1 VARVPRPE
9 RRQQLETLLT
19 ELKDLGIKLRTSGD
33 KLRFTAPAGALTP
46 ELRSR
51 LQSRKAE
58 ILEYLRSATRYSP
71 PSSAQRRF
79 WSLQQLNPSATFFNA
94 PFLFRLRGPLDI
106 PLLKRS
112 FDAIVVRYEILRTTL
127 QQLEGEL
134 TQVIEPSRESEWE
147 VADLPGRP
155 DAAAKEYL
163 DRELRLPFDHV
174 RSCGLRVLLLR
185 TAEDD
190 YLLHFCFHNTLFD
203 FPSLTIVLRELAA
216 HYRAFSAGQEP
227 DLPEPVQYTEFV
239 SWQESLKAS
248 GADERR
254 QYWENWSRPGPP
266 PAWNWRHLDKPVPP
280 PTDFSAHLLVHR
292 LSPELTQKIRALC
305 RRHGT
310 TTYIVALA
318 ACFRTIRYFC
328 GCDDLTIGTTYADR
342 QDWRFGSLIGA
353 TTVVLAMRVDLSD
366 DPGTGALLSR
376 VREALTASL
385 LHQNVPA
392 DRVVPFRV
400 VMSAFPETPVGKLEL
415 PGVEVTW
422 IDDWI
427 YPVSRPE
434 LYVIVWES
442 ESLNVSWLP
451 RKDVFD
457 SAQAAAMN
465 RYYEEVLTA
474 MAG

>member
-1 VARVPRPE
+1 M
-9 RRQQLETLLT
+9 ETLLA
-19 ELKDLGIKLRTSGD
+19 ELRDLGIKLRTSGG
-33 KLRFTAPAGALTP
+33 KLRFTAPTGALTP
-46 ELRSR
+46 ELRLR
-51 LQSRKAE
+51 LQSSKAE
-58 ILEYLRSATRYSP
+58 ILEYLRGATRYSA

-94 PFLFRLRGPLDI
+94 PFLFRLRGPLDV

-112 FDAIVVRYEILRTTL
+112 FEAIVARHEILRTTL
-127 QQLEGEL
+127 RQLEGEL

-147 VADLPGRP
+147 VADLLGRP
-155 DAAAKEYL
+155 ESAAREYL
-163 DRELRLPFDHV
+163 DRELRLPFDHG

-185 TAEDD
+185 SAEED

-203 FPSLTIVLRELAA
+203 FPSLTIVLSELAE
-216 HYRAFSAGQEP
+216 HYRAFSSGHEP
-227 DLPEPVQYTEFV
+227 DLAEPVQYTEFV

-248 GADERR
+248 GVDERR
-254 QYWENWSRPGPP
+254 QYWQDWFRPGPP
-266 PAWNWRHLDKPVPP
+266 PAWNWIHLDKPVLPA
-280 PTDFSAHLLVHR
+280 TDFSAYLLVHR
-292 LSPELTQKIRALC
+292 LSPELTQRIHALC

-318 ACFRTIRYFC
+318 ACFQTIRHFS
-328 GCDDLTIGTTYADR
+328 GCHDITIGTTYADR

-353 TTVVLAMRVDLSD
+353 TTVVLAIRVNLSD
-366 DPGTGALLSR
+366 NPATADMLAR

-385 LHQNVPA
+385 LHQNVPFA
-392 DRVVPFRV
+392 GSTPDRVMPFRV

-415 PGVEVTW
+415 PGIEVTW

-442 ESLNVSWLP
+442 ASLNVCWLP
-451 RKDVFD
+451 RKDVLD
-457 SAQAAAMN
+457 PVQAAAMN

>member
-1 VARVPRPE
+1 
-9 RRQQLETLLT
+9 LETLLA

-33 KLRFTAPAGALTP
+33 KLRFTAPTGALTP

-51 LQSRKAE
+51 LQSSKAE
-58 ILEYLRSATRYSP
+58 ILEYLRSAIRYSP

-94 PFLFRLRGPLDI
+94 PFLFRLRGPLDA

-112 FDAIVVRYEILRTTL
+112 FDAIVARYEILRTTL
-127 QQLEGEL
+127 QQLDGEL

-147 VADLPGRP
+147 EADLLGQPELS
-155 DAAAKEYL
+155 AKEYL

-174 RSCGLRVLLLR
+174 RSSGLRVLLLR

-203 FPSLTIVLRELAA
+203 FPSLMIVLRELAA
-216 HYRAFSAGQEP
+216 HYRAFATAREP

-239 SWQESLKAS
+239 SWQESFKAS
-248 GADERR
+248 GVDERR
-254 QYWENWSRPGPP
+254 QYWEDWFRPGPP
-266 PAWNWRHLDKPVPP
+266 PAWNWSHLDKPVTAA
-280 PTDFSAHLLVHR
+280 TDFSTHRLVHR
-292 LSPELTQKIRALC
+292 LSPEITERIRALC

-310 TTYIVALA
+310 TTYIAALA
-318 ACFRTIRYFC
+318 ACFQTIRHFS
-328 GCDDLTIGTTYADR
+328 GCSDITIGTTYADR

-353 TTVVLAMRVDLSD
+353 TTVVLALRVDLSD
-366 DPGTGALLSR
+366 EPGTGALLSR
-376 VREALTASL
+376 VREVLTASL
-385 LHQNVPA
+385 LHQTVPG

-400 VMSAFPETPVGKLEL
+400 VMSAFPETPAGKLEL
-415 PGVEVTW
+415 PGIEVTW

-427 YPVSRPE
+427 YSVSRPE

-442 ESLNVSWLP
+442 ESLNVCWLP
-451 RKDVFD
+451 RKDVFEPGD
-457 SAQAAAMN
+457 AAAMN